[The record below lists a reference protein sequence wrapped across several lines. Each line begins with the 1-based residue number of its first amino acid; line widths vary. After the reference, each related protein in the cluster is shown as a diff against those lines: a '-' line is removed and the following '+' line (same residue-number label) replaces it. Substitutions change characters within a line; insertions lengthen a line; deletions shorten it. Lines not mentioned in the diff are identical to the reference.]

1 MAYRKKKLTDEDIAK
16 LHIKEVPTQ
25 NIKDALVF
33 IEKLRTWRS
42 VDKLRSTYFEGV
54 KKSLVNTK
62 NNRIYFDYRIEG
74 TVTGRLSCGS
84 YKAKEERLGVSFHT
98 LPRDKK
104 DSANIREVCIV
115 PDPNIFVTADFST
128 MELRVLAHVANEI
141 NMIRAFESGADLHTY
156 TASLIYEKDIADVTR
171 EERQIA
177 KSVSFLVVY
186 GGGAWKL
193 SRTANVSLKVA
204 EQTIAKFQEVYP
216 RVFTWMDEVKD
227 KVYKEH
233 YITSMFGRR
242 RNLPDIISNVQQ
254 VRDTCIRQAI
264 NFVIQSS
271 ASDITCYAVLDI
283 AEELKARNMDSS
295 LIGTVHD
302 SIEVEVVPHELE
314 EVLQIMHYKMV
325 NYPRLRKAGYS
336 LKVPIAIEIEVG
348 KSFSGGEK
356 VEFDNKSRILNRE
369 ILNGWLG

>member
-16 LHIKEVPTQ
+16 LHIKEVSTK
-25 NIKDALVF
+25 NLKESLLFIDAL
-33 IEKLRTWRS
+33 IKWRS

-54 KKSLVNTK
+54 KKSLVNTC
-62 NNRIYFDYRIEG
+62 NSRIYFDYRIEG

-84 YKAKEERLGVSFHT
+84 YKAGKDRLGVSFHT

-104 DSANIREVCIV
+104 DSESIRDVCIV
-115 PDPNIFVTADFST
+115 ADPNIFVTADFST
-128 MELRVLAHVANEI
+128 MELRVLAHVANET

-156 TASLIYEKDIADVTR
+156 TASLIFEKAIEDVTR

-193 SRTANVSLKVA
+193 SKTANVSLKVA
-204 EQTIAKFQEVYP
+204 EQTIAKFKEVYP
-216 RVFTWMDEVKD
+216 RVFAWMDEVKE
-227 KVYKEH
+227 KVYKDH
-233 YITSMFGRR
+233 YITSLFGRR
-242 RNLPDIISNVQQ
+242 RNLPDIVSNVQQ

-283 AEELKARNMDSS
+283 AEELRLRNMDSK

-302 SIEVEVVPHELE
+302 SIEAEVVPYELE
-314 EVLQIMHYKMV
+314 EVLQIMHNKMV
-325 NYPRLRKAGYS
+325 NYPRLRKAGYN

-356 VEFDNKSRILNRE
+356 VEFDSKSRILNRE
-369 ILNGWLG
+369 VLNV